1 MIRVRVEVPLKVG
14 GESERNRCKTDLVR
28 ITSQISVGIAPPYL
42 TNLAKEFTTTVFL
55 DVNRLINLSLVERYN
70 LSLVERYMK
79 LGWNFSMT
87 VYSSSLRSLYYY
99 TGQTQTKWTSSSV
112 QLHNLQS
119 LCSGGIL
126 PSIVPRPR
134 PAFRRLQYGSDG
146 KLGGA
151 RERG

>member
-14 GESERNRCKTDLVR
+14 GESERNRCKTELVR

-55 DVNRLINLSLVERYN
+55 DVNRLIN

-151 RERG
+151 RNEASYCNAL